1 MNIHAEYEI
10 TFFDFDD
17 VRMVETG
24 HEIDFPAN
32 PRQIVWILDPRL
44 LDGFNRHFF
53 ILTFI

>member
-1 MNIHAEYEI
+1 MNIHADYEI

-17 VRMVETG
+17 IRMIETG
-24 HEIDFPAN
+24 HEIDLSSN
-32 PRQIVWILDPRL
+32 SRQIVWILDARL